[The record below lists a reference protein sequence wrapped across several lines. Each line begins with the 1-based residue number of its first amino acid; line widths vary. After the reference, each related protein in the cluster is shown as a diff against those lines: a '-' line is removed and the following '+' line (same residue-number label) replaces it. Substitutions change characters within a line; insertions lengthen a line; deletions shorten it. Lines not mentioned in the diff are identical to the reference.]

1 MFFLFILALWDGK
14 ADFESIAFRTF
25 DFERIAIN
33 DSQDP
38 NENFFN
44 AFNFKDSQYF
54 TPEES
59 SRNLN
64 HFDKGSFSMLRVNI
78 RSLQKNFD
86 SLFYLLMTLEFELK
100 VICITENWCSGNSI
114 IILLN
119 LHSVKALP
127 GKENR

>member
-1 MFFLFILALWDGK
+1 MGSQINTNARK
-14 ADFESIAFRTF
+14 ADFESAAFRTL
-25 DFERIAIN
+25 DFEKILNN

-59 SRNLN
+59 SRNVN
-64 HFDKGSFSMLRVNI
+64 SFDKSSFSMLHLNI

-86 SLFYLLMTLEFELK
+86 SLLSLLMTLKFEFK
-100 VICITENWCSGNSI
+100 VICITET
-114 IILLN
+114 
-119 LHSVKALP
+119 
-127 GKENR
+127 